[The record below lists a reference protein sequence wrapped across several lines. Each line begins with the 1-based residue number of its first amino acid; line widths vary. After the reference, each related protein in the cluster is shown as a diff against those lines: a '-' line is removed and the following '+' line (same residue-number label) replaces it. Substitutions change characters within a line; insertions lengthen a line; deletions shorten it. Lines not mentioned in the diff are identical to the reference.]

1 MDGQRRPVTA
11 SAPSAAPTA
20 ASAEASAGAP
30 ATGAIRS
37 SRLSRL
43 AAPLFI
49 AVIVQ
54 SVANLLFHAVVG
66 RALTPTEYGA
76 LGTVLAAMTLVAVP
90 LSALQT
96 ASARATATAGLSSAT
111 ARKLVVRTTLYSA
124 PVVLVVLAL
133 SGPAAAFLHLDST
146 WDAAILAPTLLV
158 AALIAVV
165 RGLLLGVGRT
175 GVVAGSYILSTVLRI
190 GPGLALAAVAG
201 VTGALLG
208 TLLGELGALLL
219 VAVAALRSPT
229 GEVARLSGGD
239 YLRTGAVVTG
249 LFLFTTIDLFL
260 ARHFLPGVASGAYVA
275 AATIGKTVLA
285 LPAAAISIAYPK
297 LVAGWTD
304 GKPRPAIKSSLL
316 VVGVPAILA
325 AAVVAILPGLV
336 LTVLYGSGTFPGAG
350 PVTSILAMV
359 AGLSALVS
367 VLVHAGMARNRW
379 TMWLPW
385 FGAVM
390 EVVVISTWHGSE
402 TAIALGSASVGAVLL
417 ALLLAFEL
425 PAWRTQNQ
433 R

>member
-11 SAPSAAPTA
+11 SAPSAVPTA
-20 ASAEASAGAP
+20 ASADAP
-30 ATGAIRS
+30 AGGAIRS

-133 SGPAAAFLHLDST
+133 SGPAAGFLHLDST

-219 VAVAALRSPT
+219 VTIAALRAPA
-229 GEVARLSGGD
+229 GEVAHLSGGD

-249 LFLFTTIDLFL
+249 LFLFTTVDLFL
-260 ARHFLPGVASGAYVA
+260 ARHFLPGAASGAYVA

-297 LVAGWTD
+297 LVAGWAD

-325 AAVVAILPGLV
+325 AAFVALLPGLV
-336 LTVLYGSGTFPGAG
+336 LAVLYGSGTFPGAG
-350 PVTSILAMV
+350 AVTSVLAIV

-367 VLVHAGMARNRW
+367 GLVHAGMARNRW

-390 EVVVISTWHGSE
+390 EVVVISGWHGSA
-402 TAIALGSASVGAVLL
+402 TAIATASAAVGAVVLV
-417 ALLLAFEL
+417 LLLVFEL

>member
-1 MDGQRRPVTA
+1 MDGQRRHVTT
-11 SAPSAAPTA
+11 SAPSAAPSA
-20 ASAEASAGAP
+20 AGSPAP
-30 ATGAIRS
+30 AGGAIRS

-96 ASARATATAGLSSAT
+96 ASARATATSGLSVAT
-111 ARKLVVRTTLYSA
+111 ARALLLRTTLYSA
-124 PVVLVVLAL
+124 PVVLLVLLL
-133 SGPAAAFLHLDST
+133 SGPTADFLHLEST

-158 AALIAVV
+158 AALIAVI

-219 VAVAALRSPT
+219 VAVAALRSPA
-229 GEVARLSGGD
+229 GEVAHLSGGD

-249 LFLFTTIDLFL
+249 LFLFTTVDLFL
-260 ARHFLPGVASGAYVA
+260 ARHFLPGTASGAYVA

-297 LVAGWTD
+297 LVAGWAD
-304 GKPRPAIKSSLL
+304 GTPRPAIKSSLL
-316 VVGVPAILA
+316 VVGVPALLA

-336 LTVLYGSGTFPGAG
+336 LAVLYGADTFPGAG
-350 PVTSILAMV
+350 QVTSVLAIV

-385 FGAVM
+385 VGAVL
-390 EVVVISTWHGSE
+390 EIVVISTWHSSA
-402 TAIALGSASVGAVLL
+402 TAIAAGSAAVGAVVL
-417 ALLLAFEL
+417 AMLLAFEL
-425 PAWRTQNQ
+425 PGWRTQNQ